1 MAGLIYPDNLCLIS
15 KVREVELLCREER
28 NLSGQNHMLL
38 FRKEGCLLKLYMPR
52 NFSVG
57 MRYLV
62 SIQCCA
68 VSTILKMNCTDQ
80 HIFITKQASKCCHC
94 LTCTGQL
101 KYINRSTIGT
111 FKLVYETNVFR
122 DKLYF

>member
-15 KVREVELLCREER
+15 EVREVELLCRKER

-38 FRKEGCLLKLYMPR
+38 LRKEDCLLKLYTPR
-52 NFSVG
+52 NFSVW

-62 SIQCCA
+62 SIQCCG
-68 VSTILKMNCTDQ
+68 VSTNLKMNCPDQ
-80 HIFITKQASKCCHC
+80 HIFITKQTSKCCHC
-94 LTCTGQL
+94 LSCTGQL

-111 FKLVYETNVFR
+111 FKFVYETNVFH
-122 DKLYF
+122 DKL